1 VSGIDISAILI
12 SVSFLILALI
22 VVKKEKLEL
31 EKELILAGAAAFIQL
46 MILGLVVDIIFNLD
60 VIYSFLMVFV
70 MIAVASLVISK
81 NLKIKKNGKRIVKYK
96 IFTYTFISLFILSII
111 SLLILNLSGIIEPE
125 PVFIIPFIGI
135 IVGNTTNGISLSLK
149 GLLNEFKS
157 NENILHGYLALGAT
171 DRQASKPFIRKSINS
186 AMIPQLNTLQTTG
199 IIFIPGAMVGL
210 LLGGMDPLYAATIQI
225 VIMWMIVSSSIVAS
239 ALACNLL
246 HRTLIYNMGSF
257 EVMEHCS

>member
-1 VSGIDISAILI
+1 MFGIDIFAILFSI
-12 SVSFLILALI
+12 SFLILALI
-22 VVKKEKLEL
+22 VVKKEELEF

-46 MILGLVVDIIFNLD
+46 IILGFVVDAIFNLD
-60 VIYSFLMVFV
+60 IIFSLLMVFV
-70 MIAVASLVISK
+70 MITVASAVIAK
-81 NLKIKKNGKRIVKYK
+81 NLKIKKNGKGAVKYK
-96 IFTYTFISLFILSII
+96 IITFTFLSLLIVSTI

-157 NENILHGYLALGAT
+157 NENVLHGYLSLGAT
-171 DRQASKPFIRKSINS
+171 DKQASKPFIKKSINS
-186 AMIPQLNTLQTTG
+186 AVIPQLNNLQTTG

-225 VIMWMIVSSSIVAS
+225 IIMWMIISSSILAS
-239 ALACNLL
+239 VIACNLL
-246 HRTLIYNMGSF
+246 HKTLMYNMGSF
-257 EVMEHCS
+257 EIME

>member
-1 VSGIDISAILI
+1 MFGIDIFAILF

-22 VVKKEKLEL
+22 VVKKEEL
-31 EKELILAGAAAFIQL
+31 EFERELMVAGAAAFIQL
-46 MILGLVVDIIFNLD
+46 IILGLVVDVIFNLD
-60 VIYSFLMVFV
+60 VIFSLLMVFV
-70 MIAVASLVISK
+70 MIAVASTVIAR
-81 NLKIKKNGKRIVKYK
+81 NLKIKKKSVVKYK
-96 IFTYTFISLFILSII
+96 IFTCTFASLFIVSTI

-157 NENILHGYLALGAT
+157 NENMLHGYLSLGAT

-186 AMIPQLNTLQTTG
+186 AIIPQLNNLQTTG

-225 VIMWMIVSSSIVAS
+225 IIMWMIVSSSIIAS
-239 ALACNLL
+239 VIACNLL
-246 HRTLIYNMGSF
+246 HKTLMYNMESF
-257 EVMEHCS
+257 EIME